1 MYIKVRL
8 IIEKHNSLLK
18 NKKALDNIQN
28 SQAGHILVDYC
39 ICFAMANFTM
49 VPCILSNY
57 ETRRELLQKLKEK
70 KQVEFKIADKHDND
84 KEIKIK
90 LDETKKN
97 VKQIKIQIVKLS
109 RLNKKEESPLQT
121 NDILKSVN
129 KIILEFTSH
138 IPLWGGEFTFQNQ
151 KITVLKTSI
160 FFLFGYLTN

>member
-1 MYIKVRL
+1 
-8 IIEKHNSLLK
+8 LK

-97 VKQIKIQIVKLS
+97 EEQIKIQTKSNFHVKIKKRNPLS
-109 RLNKKEESPLQT
+109 KLMT
-121 NDILKSVN
+121 
-129 KIILEFTSH
+129 T
-138 IPLWGGEFTFQNQ
+138 
-151 KITVLKTSI
+151 
-160 FFLFGYLTN
+160 